1 MSGRFAFADH
11 ARRAPRLARGKSPLL
26 SRIFWPLSGGC
37 CGFVLTSERCGE
49 VTTRVDVEL
58 AVGAAQVL
66 LDRLRGDEKRLGDLL
81 VAQPLGRHLCDA
93 PLARGQLVDTA
104 QEPCA
109 WPRTG
114 RRQLFVAPRRQR
126 FRTAL
131 MGLLDPLAQQ
141 PSRLAAAVAATQ
153 GSAEVDQRPSVFEP
167 CR

>member
-1 MSGRFAFADH
+1 MSGCFAFADH

-37 CGFVLTSERCGE
+37 CGFVPTSERCGE
-49 VTTRVDVEL
+49 VTARVDVEL

-66 LDRLRGDEKRLGDLL
+66 LDRLRSHKEHLSDLL
-81 VAQPLGRHLCDA
+81 VAQPLGRHLRDA

-104 QEPCA
+104 YELAA

-114 RRQLFVAPRRQR
+114 RRQLFVAPRRER
-126 FRTAL
+126 VRTAL

-141 PSRLAAAVAATQ
+141 PSRLAAAVATTQ
-153 GSAEVDQRPSVFEP
+153 GSAEVD
-167 CR
+167 